1 MNIFIFYIWKNP
13 DPIRFFLSLAIAVIG
28 LIYLVF
34 NYSLGYAILGSFMIY
49 GLTSGGIRMIGTLI
63 NIFIKIPMLIIN
75 FSYYNQK
82 KILLKFIK

>member
-1 MNIFIFYIWKNP
+1 
-13 DPIRFFLSLAIAVIG
+13 
-28 LIYLVF
+28 
-34 NYSLGYAILGSFMIY
+34 AILGSFMIY